1 MFSKFG
7 IESLIALENDL
18 ISKSIAD
25 LLNQKDSFVQIEQ
38 NTIDA
43 INKHL
48 PHIAANVHH
57 RTLLNLFYTFVINKY
72 PSACS
77 SAMTI
82 CFNTSSSKC
91 REIPDIDIESIIDA
105 CEQLHISFLNSK
117 FTFNIH
123 KSLSRLKSKERL
135 VELGAVYTKPLIA
148 KEIVKDTLS
157 RVDKPIEEVKI
168 LDFACGT
175 GRFYENIISS
185 FPSATSAIL
194 SNIYAIDIDI
204 DALLI
209 TRLKAL
215 SYFSE
220 LSTETCE
227 IISRHII
234 NKDALRKNTS
244 FFPDERYIS
253 QNDLEGLTEGGFDAI
268 VSNPPYLVLKP
279 NKSKTGA
286 SNTNKIQEQVSYFRS
301 CGHYQYSI
309 EGMLNLYKLS
319 IERMLQ
325 MLKPGGILGVIC
337 PSTLFGDV
345 SASKLRKHLLTKN
358 QVYCIRFFAER
369 IPLFENVNQAT
380 NIFILKKDG
389 ITSNISISENNES
402 FEISLNL
409 IEELFHENLEI
420 PTIKSK
426 EWDILRKL
434 SSMKKLKHHKFIRNR
449 RGELDLTLCKK
460 YITCQ
465 KTPLRLVR
473 GNMISDNGIKDIN
486 GEYVIEYFVTTRSK
500 AYQEHDFNKK
510 RLICQQVSNGGLKR
524 RLKFVYCSDSD
535 ILGNSCNYISSDE
548 ETLAKLYL
556 ILNSSILNWRFKITS
571 SNNHINNYELGELP
585 IVDLSL
591 VDSEFSFSSQNDLDE
606 YIGSLYGLTSDE
618 IKLVAL

>member
-18 ISKSIAD
+18 INKSIMD
-25 LLNQKDSFVQIEQ
+25 SFNQKDSFVQIEQ
-38 NTIDA
+38 HTIDE
-43 INKHL
+43 INMHL

-57 RTLLNLFYTFVINKY
+57 ETLLNLFYTFVINKF
-72 PSACS
+72 PRACS

-82 CFNTSSSKC
+82 CFSTSSSKC
-91 REIPDIDIESIIDA
+91 QEIPNIDIENIIDV

-123 KSLSRLKSKERL
+123 KSLNRLKSKERL
-135 VELGAVYTKPLIA
+135 VELGAVYTKPFIA
-148 KEIVKDTLS
+148 KDIVKDTLS

-175 GRFYENIISS
+175 GRFYENIISL

-204 DALLI
+204 DALFI

-234 NKDALRKNTS
+234 NKDALRINTP
-244 FFPDERYIS
+244 FYTDEQYIS
-253 QNDLEGLTEGGFDAI
+253 PNDLDGLTKEGFDAV

-279 NKSKTGA
+279 NKSKIGA
-286 SNTNKIQEQVSYFRS
+286 SNINKIREQVSYFRS
-301 CGHYQYSI
+301 CGHYKYSI

-319 IERMLQ
+319 IERILQ

-345 SASKLRKHLLTKN
+345 SASNLRKHLLCNNK
-358 QVYCIRFFAER
+358 VYCIRFFAER

-380 NIFILKKDG
+380 NIFILKKKD
-389 ITSNISISENNES
+389 ITSDISISENNDI
-402 FEISLNL
+402 FEININL
-409 IEELFHENLEI
+409 IKELFPEKLEI
-420 PTIKSK
+420 PAIKSE
-426 EWDILRKL
+426 EWNILRKL

-486 GEYVIEYFVTTRSK
+486 GEYVMEHFVTTRSK

-524 RLKFVYCSDSD
+524 RLKFIYCSDSD

-571 SNNHINNYELGELP
+571 SNNHINNYELSELP

-591 VDSEFSFSSQNDLDE
+591 VDSEFTFSSQNELDE
-606 YIGSLYGLTSDE
+606 YIGSLYGLTLDE
-618 IKLVAL
+618 IKMVAL